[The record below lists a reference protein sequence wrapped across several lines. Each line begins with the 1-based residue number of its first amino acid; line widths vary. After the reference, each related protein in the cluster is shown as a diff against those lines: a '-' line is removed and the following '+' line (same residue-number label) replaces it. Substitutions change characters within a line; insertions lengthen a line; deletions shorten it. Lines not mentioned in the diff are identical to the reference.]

1 MRIQAFIFDLDGV
14 ITDTSEFH
22 YLGWKRLA
30 DEEGIP
36 FTRADNEN
44 LRGVS
49 RRESLKRMLNGRV
62 ISEEQAEAWMARK
75 NRYYVDFIDK
85 LTPANILPG
94 AGELLG
100 ELKAAGI
107 QTAIASSSKNAT
119 LVVDRL
125 QIGAL
130 IDALVDGSMVSQSK
144 PAPDLFLEAARR
156 LGAEPARCVVVEDA
170 EAGVEAGNAA
180 GMLTLGLG
188 PQERVGAATLTLP
201 DLNGAD
207 LAALAQ
213 KMGFSIS

>member
-94 AGELLG
+94 ARELLG
-100 ELKAAGI
+100 ELKAARI

-125 QIGAL
+125 QIAAL

>member
-1 MRIQAFIFDLDGV
+1 MQIQAFIFDLDGV

-62 ISEEQAEAWMARK
+62 ISEEKAEAWMARK

-94 AGELLG
+94 ARELLG
-100 ELKAAGI
+100 ELKAARI

-156 LGAEPARCVVVEDA
+156 LRAEPARCVVVEDA

>member
-1 MRIQAFIFDLDGV
+1 MQIQAFIFDLDGV

-94 AGELLG
+94 ARELLG

-125 QIGAL
+125 QIAPL
-130 IDALVDGSMVSQSK
+130 IDALVDGGMVSQSK

-170 EAGVEAGNAA
+170 EAGVKAGNAA

-188 PQERVGAATLTLP
+188 PQERVGVATLTLP